1 MLYVQVVYN
10 QYRFPEGDNV
20 EVLAAAA
27 TKHLKLLKEK
37 DMAFIIEVA
46 NWRSSSCTIDVA
58 GNGGKNC
65 H

>member
-1 MLYVQVVYN
+1 MNNKRLSSSFAETNTDVVQLVYN
-10 QYRFPEGDNV
+10 HYRSPEVDDV

-46 NWRSSSCTIDVA
+46 N
-58 GNGGKNC
+58 
-65 H
+65 